1 MPFEI
6 VKIEKQKTIAST
18 TSEFWLCTLFL
29 SHQLFSSVGPE
40 TEIELEQPL

>member
-6 VKIEKQKTIAST
+6 VKLKKKAISST
-18 TSEFWLCTLFL
+18 TSEYWLCTLFL
-29 SHQLFSSVGPE
+29 GRQLFSSVGPE